1 MTGPA
6 IDEHNLIHFAKRFK
20 ELVKEKAIKAV
31 IAFEMS
37 IKAHNVYMGT

>member
-1 MTGPA
+1 M
-6 IDEHNLIHFAKRFK
+6 DEHYLIDFARRFK

-37 IKAHNVYMGT
+37 IKVDNVYMGTY